1 MVTSGIITT
10 LRTLNQVASST
21 EEQLAADP
29 VRRCGASGTRC
40 AMSDVEHELI
50 VDYIDLRERVDR
62 LSEIAQRSLA
72 AAADAQ
78 EAVYGRHEPWIDDA
92 MRETMERIAS

>member
-1 MVTSGIITT
+1 MPAIGIIATPASAEP
-10 LRTLNQVASST
+10 VAPST
-21 EEQLAADP
+21 DQQLAAVVDLAM
-29 VRRCGASGTRC
+29 RRSGTRH

-50 VDYIDLRERVDR
+50 VDYIDLRERVER